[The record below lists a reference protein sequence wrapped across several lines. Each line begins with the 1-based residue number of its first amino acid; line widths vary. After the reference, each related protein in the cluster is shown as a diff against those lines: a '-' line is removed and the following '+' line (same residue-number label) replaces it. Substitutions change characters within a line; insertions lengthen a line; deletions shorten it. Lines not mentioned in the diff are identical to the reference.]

1 MKKSLL
7 VMVLMAICCLGTQQS
22 YALPRNPFKNC
33 PECKGK
39 GRVENWYGGLER
51 CENCGGDGKVCNWYF
66 FVVAGFLL
74 YVFYQNAKGK
84 DKK

>member
-1 MKKSLL
+1 
-7 VMVLMAICCLGTQQS
+7 MVLMAICCLGTQQS
-22 YALPRNPFKNC
+22 YAGLPRNPFKNC